1 MYFGHYSLRKT
12 WVLECIARLALE
24 HLLAVNMLTG
34 PKHLRNPPKGTF
46 ILRFHHSDIDKAGK
60 RPF

>member
-24 HLLAVNMLTG
+24 HLLAVNRSQAPEKSAEG
-34 PKHLRNPPKGTF
+34 NFHPTF
-46 ILRFHHSDIDKAGK
+46 SSF
-60 RPF
+60 